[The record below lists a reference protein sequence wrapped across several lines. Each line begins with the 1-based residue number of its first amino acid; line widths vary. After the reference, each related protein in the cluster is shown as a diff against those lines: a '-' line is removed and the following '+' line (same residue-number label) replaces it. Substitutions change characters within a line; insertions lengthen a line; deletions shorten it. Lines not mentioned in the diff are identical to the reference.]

1 MNNIKTDLKTHDSV
15 EPQSQARRDMFRLAG
30 AGLATAALS
39 ASGLARAQVAEEANT
54 ESLMIERKGINKDIQ
69 VFNIDLLEEQAK
81 QKYGHGTYVFVSHGS
96 GDQWTLTENRRAF
109 GDYVFTPHR
118 MQGIVRDKID
128 TSVTLL
134 GEKLPHPIIVTPFG
148 SHGLHHPAGEV
159 ATAQGAAKSGALL
172 TVSSAS
178 TRSMEDIAK
187 ASTGPK
193 WFQMYL
199 NVDEGQS
206 KEVLQRARDAGF
218 KAIVFTIDAIGQG
231 SSDEYLRLGKP
242 RPWLPYGNF
251 KTGSANAF
259 KTNLTWSD
267 VEFIGKITGLPVIVK
282 GVTRAEDAV
291 AAVKAGAAAIQVSNH
306 GGRALDGTPAAITV
320 LPEIAQ
326 ALQGDVPIIMDSGI
340 RRGTDIVKA
349 LGLGANAVAIGRPLM
364 YGLTVGGAGGVN
376 SVMEFMQ
383 RELVNTVLHS
393 GVDSIAKLDGTHVR
407 RTNRA

>member
-1 MNNIKTDLKTHDSV
+1 MSNTVSTTIPAETL
-15 EPQSQARRDMFRLAG
+15 EPSSHSRRDMFRLAG
-30 AGLATAALS
+30 AGVATAALS
-39 ASGLARAQVAEEANT
+39 ASGLVRAQVPEEANT
-54 ESLMIERKGINKDIQ
+54 ESLMIERKGINKDIR
-69 VFNIDLLEEQAK
+69 VFNIDLLEEEAK
-81 QKYGHGTYVFVSHGS
+81 QKYGNGTYVFVSHGS
-96 GDQWTLTENRRAF
+96 GDQWTLRENRRAF

-118 MQGIVRDKID
+118 MQGIVRENID

-134 GEKLPHPIIVTPFG
+134 GEKLPHPVIVTPFG

-159 ATAQGAAKSGALL
+159 ATAEGAARSGALL

-178 TRSMEDIAK
+178 TRSMEDIVK

-199 NVDEGQS
+199 TIDEGES
-206 KEVLQRARDAGF
+206 KEVLERARDAGF
-218 KAIVFTIDAIGQG
+218 KAIVFTVDSIGQG
-231 SSDEYLRLGKP
+231 SSDEYMRLGNP

-251 KTGSANAF
+251 PVSDANAF
-259 KTNLTWSD
+259 KTNLSWD
-267 VEFIGKITGLPVIVK
+267 DLEFIATTTGLPVIVK
-282 GVTRAEDAV
+282 GVTRPEDAL
-291 AAVKAGAAAIQVSNH
+291 AAVKAGASAIQVSNH

-349 LGLGANAVAIGRPLM
+349 LALGADAVAIGRPLM

-376 SVMEFMQ
+376 GVMEFMN

-393 GVDSIAKLDGTHVR
+393 GVDSISKLNETHVR
-407 RTNRA
+407 RT